1 MFPCTAPCSFS
12 ILRPSRWARMSG
24 STVFASCPP
33 ANRSRLDAMFI
44 LVPPS
49 ISSAGKELKSATS
62 VASRVGCPSFR
73 PDDYVGGF
81 LTNPTIPARFTN
93 VHRSKVILREHVI
106 VGCGSVILPGVV
118 LERGAAVGALSL
130 VTRSVPEYHVVLG
143 NPARAIKK
151 RNADRLNALERE
163 FLDSPES

>member
-1 MFPCTAPCSFS
+1 
-12 ILRPSRWARMSG
+12 
-24 STVFASCPP
+24 
-33 ANRSRLDAMFI
+33 
-44 LVPPS
+44 
-49 ISSAGKELKSATS
+49 
-62 VASRVGCPSFR
+62 
-73 PDDYVGGF
+73 
-81 LTNPTIPARFTN
+81 
-93 VHRSKVILREHVI
+93 VILREHVI